1 MLFRSQHRQLV
12 PSINAESL
20 NPNLSFNDSPFY
32 LQQKLQAWQRPV
44 LNIQGIPQEF
54 PRRATVSSFGA
65 GGSNAHLIIEEYI
78 PPSSQNS
85 LLDEP
90 DFPPQRQLIVFSA
103 KSRDRLQTVLQQ
115 MKDFVRANQELSL
128 RKMAYTLQLG
138 RMAMSYRIAIL
149 VDNREELLQ
158 GIQEALRC
166 LEQDT
171 VIDTSIPIYLG
182 NLESDR
188 SDLKYLLSGKS
199 GEAMM
204 KVLLEENELEKIALY
219 WVNGGKI
226 PWQLLHENQSTAM
239 MFLPTYPFAK
249 RRCWMDSSGEVK
261 VSLKE
266 SKNPDFSQTKKDH
279 NPDSVAENSLILTSQ
294 LPSANSSIETA
305 VRDIMLLTLKL
316 TAEELNLNTPL
327 AQYGVDSLMF
337 VQIFQQIKAKVNE
350 QVDFSQLQQCQ
361 TTQEMLLYLQSQGDV
376 SPTEPEPTVASSESD
391 EIVFPELIQLNS
403 RTQGRPVFWFHGL
416 GGVTVY
422 EPVAAKIQRPF
433 YGIQP
438 WSWIETAGITSH
450 IQPLV
455 KRYLDAIRSVQP
467 EGPYDFGGYSLGG
480 MLAYEATRQ
489 LQEQGERVA
498 TIVMVDTLPQI
509 GRAHV

>member
-1 MLFRSQHRQLV
+1 MLFRS
-12 PSINAESL
+12 
-20 NPNLSFNDSPFY
+20 
-32 LQQKLQAWQRPV
+32 
-44 LNIQGIPQEF
+44 
-54 PRRATVSSFGA
+54 
-65 GGSNAHLIIEEYI
+65 
-78 PPSSQNS
+78 
-85 LLDEP
+85 
-90 DFPPQRQLIVFSA
+90 
-103 KSRDRLQTVLQQ
+103 
-115 MKDFVRANQELSL
+115 
-128 RKMAYTLQLG
+128 
-138 RMAMSYRIAIL
+138 
-149 VDNREELLQ
+149 
-158 GIQEALRC
+158 
-166 LEQDT
+166 
-171 VIDTSIPIYLG
+171 
-182 NLESDR
+182 
-188 SDLKYLLSGKS
+188 
-199 GEAMM
+199 
-204 KVLLEENELEKIALY
+204 
-219 WVNGGKI
+219 
-226 PWQLLHENQSTAM
+226 
-239 MFLPTYPFAK
+239 
-249 RRCWMDSSGEVK
+249 
-261 VSLKE
+261 
-266 SKNPDFSQTKKDH
+266 FSQTKKDH

-498 TIVMVDTLPQI
+498 TIVMVDTLPHNPAQMAKYSRKTEYLIALNRALTLSAWQESAETVEKMLINSEQLDVSLSDEEYLNHLIVLAKKRGLKKTEVEIRASIAQAISLDDFYQTDPFTFMSLPDSKAVNCYYFRNKNGLMVGDQAPYYFATPEDRERFATTDTSAAQQWAKYLPNLQI
-509 GRAHV
+509 IDVDSSSHMTMLSEEQSRQTIVDFCDKLYSKIG